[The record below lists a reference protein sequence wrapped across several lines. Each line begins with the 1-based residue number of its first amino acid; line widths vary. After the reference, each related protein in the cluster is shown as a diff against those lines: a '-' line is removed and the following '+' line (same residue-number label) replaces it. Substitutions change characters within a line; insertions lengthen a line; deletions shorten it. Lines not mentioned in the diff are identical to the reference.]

1 MSSVEK
7 PKRQKAKEPTTQEPN
22 NKTKETTVKKTKKTK
37 EPKEV
42 VTQEQKET
50 TTTTTKKTK
59 EPKINDFNDL
69 IKQQTQVLAKLQEY
83 MERLEANEQK
93 MESMLNEKK

>member
-7 PKRQKAKEPTTQEPN
+7 PKRQKAKDPVVKKTKEPKETTVKKPKEQKEPI
-22 NKTKETTVKKTKKTK
+22 TKETTVKKPKEQNKTK
-37 EPKEV
+37 EK
-42 VTQEQKET
+42 Q
-50 TTTTTKKTK
+50 
-59 EPKINDFNDL
+59 PKINDFNDL

-93 MESMLNEKK
+93 MENMLNEKK

>member
-7 PKRQKAKEPTTQEPN
+7 PKRQKAKETSG
-22 NKTKETTVKKTKKTK
+22 KKSK
-37 EPKEV
+37 
-42 VTQEQKET
+42 EQKES
-50 TTTTTKKTK
+50 TTKEKQL
-59 EPKINDFNDL
+59 KINDFNDL